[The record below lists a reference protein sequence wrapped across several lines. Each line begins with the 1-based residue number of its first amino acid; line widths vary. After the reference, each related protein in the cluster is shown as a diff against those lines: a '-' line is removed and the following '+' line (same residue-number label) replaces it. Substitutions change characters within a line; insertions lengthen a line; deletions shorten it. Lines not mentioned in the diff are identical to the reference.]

1 MLAHK
6 TLSLSEC
13 DIKLAGDGAAT
24 FEGYA
29 SKFNLVDSYG
39 DTILPGAYADTLKQN
54 GQPKMYGEHSYFL
67 GGSGLPIGK
76 WQASEDDTGL
86 YVRGELT
93 KGMSLANDYHAALK
107 HGTIDGLSVG
117 GMLSPA
123 DYEEKDTGGRIIKR
137 WTKLVEVS
145 IVAFPAD
152 KHARVDLDTVKS
164 AMLSAEISHLETI
177 KDFERFLRDAGGLS
191 KGLALALTSRA
202 KSIFRSDSDGAPEAK
217 AMQELDAALKRLQA
231 RIPQ

>member
-13 DIKLAGDGAAT
+13 DIKMAGDGAAT

-39 DTILPGAYADTLKQN
+39 DTILPGAFADTLKQN
-54 GQPKMYGEHSYFL
+54 GQPKMFGEHSYLL

-76 WQASEDDTGL
+76 WEASEDDAGL
-86 YVRGELT
+86 YVRGQLT
-93 KGMSLANDYHAALK
+93 KGMSLADDYHAALK

-117 GMLSPA
+117 GRLSSA
-123 DYEEKDTGGRIIKR
+123 DYEERDNGGKIIKR
-137 WTKLVEVS
+137 WTHLLEVS
-145 IVAFPAD
+145 LVAYPAD
-152 KHARVDLDTVKS
+152 KSARVDLDSVKS
-164 AMLSAEISHLETI
+164 EVLAAEIKHLETI

-202 KSIFRSDSDGAPEAK
+202 KSIFRSDSEGEADAK
-217 AMQELDAALKRLQA
+217 AMQELDNAIKRLQA